1 MWSCPNGAPPPN
13 GVNGYE
19 MPAAGLYGSLLSP
32 SHASG
37 PKRGAGSP
45 ASPLKSLPIPTAPPF
60 MWSVAYR

>member
-1 MWSCPNGAPPPN
+1 
-13 GVNGYE
+13 
-19 MPAAGLYGSLLSP
+19 MPGAGLYGSLLSP